1 MNTRYHRKKQP
12 ALVRQQLLDI
22 AAEVVSEGGLHGL
35 TLDAVAGRAG
45 VSKGGLL
52 HHFPSKQAL
61 LEGVCDA
68 LLEQTEAALWEIME
82 KDPHRTGRFSRAYL
96 ELLTVYSE
104 GEEAKR
110 AGALHAA
117 LLGDVVIR
125 QRFSEWF
132 ETRVKQ
138 YEATNSSISA
148 WIVRLATD
156 GLWLSDLITG
166 QELHGH
172 RRPELL
178 KVLKKMTFLD
188 R

>member
-96 ELLTVYSE
+96 ELLTVYSD
-104 GEEAKR
+104 GEE
-110 AGALHAA
+110 
-117 LLGDVVIR
+117 
-125 QRFSEWF
+125 
-132 ETRVKQ
+132 
-138 YEATNSSISA
+138 A